1 MPQTSALVVLPPQP
15 VASTPSAPPAP
26 APTDSSFQ
34 DSLTT
39 AQKRH
44 SKSAPKATKTVRI
57 TVAPAKTPNKQA
69 KSKAPAVAS
78 KPAVESDPSETPVPE
93 EKPVVTEDAAAD
105 QPAAPDAG
113 KTAESKQTTAPVVVA
128 KDEDVAID
136 VAVTPK
142 VLAAVAPAV
151 VQATVPVKP
160 VERKAAAVKPPAAKE
175 SQDSEAVAI
184 APVQKP
190 VAPEA
195 APQAAQ
201 AAVVSSPK
209 EDGKAVAVKPAGASP
224 NAADSAN
231 DSDTDAAQPKAKA
244 KAATPTASATDDA
257 STASVLPEVIS
268 TDGASDEA
276 PDNSTAVAAAGI
288 PSTFEQQLQRVMP
301 ALAPKVEVPAQA
313 QQAGEA
319 QFADANHPSIV
330 TGVHSQLLPN
340 GGTMQLR
347 LEPPDLGALQV
358 TVQMRNGVMTAAFE
372 TSNEQATRMLS
383 HSLNQLKT
391 ALETSGISVER
402 MHVQQAPR
410 QESKGDEGHSDS
422 QQQKSQDPE
431 QQQQSHQEQQRRQML
446 QRMWDNLSGNGD
458 PLDLV
463 A

>member
-1 MPQTSALVVLPPQP
+1 
-15 VASTPSAPPAP
+15 
-26 APTDSSFQ
+26 
-34 DSLTT
+34 
-39 AQKRH
+39 
-44 SKSAPKATKTVRI
+44 
-57 TVAPAKTPNKQA
+57 
-69 KSKAPAVAS
+69 
-78 KPAVESDPSETPVPE
+78 
-93 EKPVVTEDAAAD
+93 
-105 QPAAPDAG
+105 
-113 KTAESKQTTAPVVVA
+113 
-128 KDEDVAID
+128 
-136 VAVTPK
+136 
-142 VLAAVAPAV
+142 
-151 VQATVPVKP
+151 
-160 VERKAAAVKPPAAKE
+160 
-175 SQDSEAVAI
+175 
-184 APVQKP
+184 
-190 VAPEA
+190 
-195 APQAAQ
+195 
-201 AAVVSSPK
+201 
-209 EDGKAVAVKPAGASP
+209 
-224 NAADSAN
+224 
-231 DSDTDAAQPKAKA
+231 
-244 KAATPTASATDDA
+244 
-257 STASVLPEVIS
+257 
-268 TDGASDEA
+268 
-276 PDNSTAVAAAGI
+276 
-288 PSTFEQQLQRVMP
+288 MP